1 MSSCFFAGCT
11 FFVFRTEENE
21 GEPCE
26 KCFILILSFAVSFSN
41 RCVMVFKGEEKHVLA
56 AHDGDDV
63 VLSLPQELS
72 CTDMHYGNDY
82 DTFRYGDGNCRALC
96 KESCGM
102 RAGEQP
108 SM

>member
-63 VLSLPQELS
+63 VAIDTSR
-72 CTDMHYGNDY
+72 TFVYGY
-82 DTFRYGDGNCRALC
+82 ALW
-96 KESCGM
+96 K
-102 RAGEQP
+102 
-108 SM
+108 